1 MVVLQLRWLSLG
13 ASRLSQMPGSNPPTT
28 LGRVPQPLPASACW
42 SATWEQWDLPGSCC
56 GNSEGWAGLLGA
68 VMHLALFGH

>member
-28 LGRVPQPLPASACW
+28 LGRVPQPLPASACLCLLVCNVGTVGP
-42 SATWEQWDLPGSCC
+42 AWE
-56 GNSEGWAGLLGA
+56 LLREQ
-68 VMHLALFGH
+68 